1 MSVEELLSEFNRVKD
16 SDDHV
21 LFDSILD
28 KLEKVLSEDEF
39 IKLCESIWVISKK
52 SILVFMHII

>member
-39 IKLCESIWVISKK
+39 IKLCESI
-52 SILVFMHII
+52 